1 MVWYACRIR
10 CIVYMEVVLT
20 LAKSIMTGCH
30 WCEQLVS
37 KVASVK
43 IDCKQFYQRGRKNG
57 KRKLILYFQIIVR
70 HVPMYCY
77 DVPMLLSGRIQI
89 RELRNNY
96 LSMNI

>member
-1 MVWYACRIR
+1 
-10 CIVYMEVVLT
+10 
-20 LAKSIMTGCH
+20 MTGCH

-37 KVASVK
+37 KVTSVE
-43 IDCKQFYQRGRKNG
+43 IDCKQFYQRQRKSG

-96 LSMNI
+96 LLINI